1 VQDGE
6 TVRALLVEDDA
17 VLGAAVAKAL
27 TAQGFRVQHVTS
39 GSAAL
44 SAVAEREPDVVLLDM
59 GLPDRDGIGVCR
71 GIREVSR
78 VPILA
83 VTGRGAVEAR
93 VSGLRN
99 GADDYIVKPFLIEEL
114 LARIDAVLRRTR
126 GLGVAPTVLAGDV
139 EIDLARR
146 SVTVDGA
153 EITLAR
159 KEFDL
164 LAALARREGAVVQRD
179 ELLDEVWGSTDPSAR
194 RTLEAHVGLV
204 RSKLGRPEVIVT
216 ARGVGY
222 RLGK

>member
-1 VQDGE
+1 M
-6 TVRALLVEDDA
+6 RALLVEDDA
-17 VLGAAVAKAL
+17 VLGAAVVRAL
-27 TAQGFRVQHVTS
+27 AANGFRVQHVTS

-44 SAVAEREPDVVLLDM
+44 AAVRDSAPDVVLLDM

-71 GIREVSR
+71 GIREMSR

-83 VTGRGAVEAR
+83 VTGRGAVQAR
-93 VSGLRN
+93 VAGLRN

-126 GLGVAPTVLAGDV
+126 GLGVAPAVVAGDV

-146 SVTVDGA
+146 SVTVAGA
-153 EITLAR
+153 EVTLAR
-159 KEFDL
+159 KEFEL
-164 LAALARREGAVVQRD
+164 LAALARREGAVVARD
-179 ELLDEVWGSTDPSAR
+179 ELLDEVWGSADASAR

>member
-1 VQDGE
+1 M
-6 TVRALLVEDDA
+6 RALLVEDDE
-17 VLGAAVAKAL
+17 VLGGAVAKAL
-27 TAQGFRVQHVTS
+27 GNAGFRVRHVTR
-39 GSAAL
+39 GADALAAVRE
-44 SAVAEREPDVVLLDM
+44 SEPDVVLLDM

-99 GADDYIVKPFLIEEL
+99 GADDYIVKPFLVEEL

-126 GLGVAPTVLAGDV
+126 GLGVAPTVVAGDV

-146 SVTVDGA
+146 AVTVAGA
-153 EITLAR
+153 EVGLAR

-164 LAALARREGAVVQRD
+164 LAALARREGAVVARD
-179 ELLDEVWGSTDPSAR
+179 ELLDEVWGTTDSSAR
-194 RTLEAHVGLV
+194 RTLEAHVALV

>member
-1 VQDGE
+1 M
-6 TVRALLVEDDA
+6 RALLVEDDA
-17 VLGAAVAKAL
+17 VLGAAVVRAL
-27 TAQGFRVQHVTS
+27 TGEGFRVRHVTS
-39 GSAAL
+39 GAAAL
-44 SAVAEREPDVVLLDM
+44 AEVAADEPDVVLLDM

-71 GIREVSR
+71 GIREISR
-78 VPILA
+78 VPIIA
-83 VTGRGAVEAR
+83 VTGRGAVDAR
-93 VSGLRN
+93 VAGLRN
-99 GADDYIVKPFLIEEL
+99 GADDYIVKPFLVEEL

-126 GLGVAPTVLAGDV
+126 GLGVAPAVVAGDV

-146 SVTVDGA
+146 SVTVAAA

-164 LAALARREGAVVQRD
+164 LAALARREGAVVARD
-179 ELLDEVWGSTDPSAR
+179 ELLDEVWGATDASAR
-194 RTLEAHVGLV
+194 RTLEAHVALV

>member
-1 VQDGE
+1 
-6 TVRALLVEDDA
+6 VRALLVEDDA

-27 TAQGFRVQHVTS
+27 AANGFRVQHVTS
-39 GSAAL
+39 GAAAL
-44 SAVAEREPDVVLLDM
+44 AAVVDSAPDVVLLDM

-93 VSGLRN
+93 VAGLRN
-99 GADDYIVKPFLIEEL
+99 GADDYIVKPFLVEEL

-126 GLGVAPTVLAGDV
+126 GLGVAPAVVAGDV

-146 SVTVDGA
+146 SVSVDGSEVA
-153 EITLAR
+153 LAR

-164 LAALARREGAVVQRD
+164 LAALARREGAVVARD
-179 ELLDEVWGSTDPSAR
+179 ELLDEVWGTVDARDRHAAR

>member
-1 VQDGE
+1 
-6 TVRALLVEDDA
+6 VRALLVEDDA
-17 VLGAAVAKAL
+17 VLGAAVARAL
-27 TAQGFRVQHVTS
+27 TGQGFRVRHVLS
-39 GSAAL
+39 GAEAL
-44 SAVAEREPDVVLLDM
+44 AAVAAEEPDVVLLDM

-71 GIREVSR
+71 GIREISR

-99 GADDYIVKPFLIEEL
+99 GADDYIVKPFLVEEL

-126 GLGVAPTVLAGDV
+126 GLGLAPSVVAGDV

-146 SVTVDGA
+146 SVTVDGVDVA
-153 EITLAR
+153 LAR

-164 LAALARREGAVVQRD
+164 LAALARREGAVVARD
-179 ELLDEVWGSTDPSAR
+179 ELLDEVWGTVDPSAR
-194 RTLEAHVGLV
+194 RTLEAHVALV

>member
-1 VQDGE
+1 M
-6 TVRALLVEDDA
+6 RALLVEDDA
-17 VLGAAVAKAL
+17 VLGGAVAKAL
-27 TAQGFRVQHVTS
+27 TAHGFRVQHVTS

-44 SAVAEREPDVVLLDM
+44 EAVAQGAPDVVLLDM

-71 GIREVSR
+71 GIRAVSR

-93 VSGLRN
+93 VAGLRN

-126 GLGVAPTVLAGDV
+126 GLGVAPAVVAGDV

-146 SVTVDGA
+146 SVSVDGA
-153 EITLAR
+153 EVALAR

-164 LAALARREGAVVQRD
+164 LAALARREGAVVARD
-179 ELLDEVWGSTDPSAR
+179 ELLDEVWGSTDSSAR